1 MKSLQENPRGIP
13 QAPFMDDV
21 KKFVPD
27 GDYEGILQRFQELV
41 SKYRFMQTHAL
52 QRQESLDS
60 KIPEIKKSLDMVI
73 FLQTKQESV
82 EPIEAEFELSD
93 TLWTKARI
101 PPTGKVNIWLGANV
115 MLEYTIEEAKEL
127 LSSKLNSASISREQ
141 VKEDLEFLRE
151 QITTMEV
158 NMARVY
164 NDGVRHRRVEK
175 ETGKV

>member
-60 KIPEIKKSLDMVI
+60 KIPEIKKSLDM
-73 FLQTKQESV
+73 ESV

-101 PPTGKVNIWLGANV
+101 PPTGTVNIWLGANV

-164 NDGVRHRRVEK
+164 NDGVRYRRVEK